1 MGAAQTSNTPSQQ
14 PPNDRIQGALACP
27 CPVLVLR
34 EGEDG
39 LILGS
44 PPVMEGN
51 EHYLQCEPKAA

>member
-27 CPVLVLR
+27 CPVLVLQ

-44 PPVMEGN
+44 APVMEGN
-51 EHYLQCEPKAA
+51 EHYL